1 MSLVE
6 IYQCL
11 CDETRLR
18 LLNLLQ
24 TGPLCVCHLQEVL
37 DMGQVAVSKHLGYL
51 RRHGLVT
58 ATREGKWRIYRLVDP
73 APPEL
78 RRHLACLQDCTREIP
93 LFCED
98 QRRLAARLQDCCP
111 PGPRAGTR
119 EPSAI
124 HFRTKPNP

>member
-1 MSLVE
+1 MKLVE

-24 TGPLCVCHLQEVL
+24 EGPLCVCHFQEVL
-37 DMGQVAVSKHLGYL
+37 GVGQVAVSKHLGYL
-51 RRHGLVT
+51 RRRGLVR
-58 ATREGKWRIYRLVDP
+58 ASREGKWRIYRLVDP

-93 LFCED
+93 LFRD
-98 QRRLAARLQDCCP
+98 DRTRLAARLKGCC
-111 PGPRAGTR
+111 GT
-119 EPSAI
+119 PTATGSATSVPI
-124 HFRTKPNP
+124 PFRKLPKT